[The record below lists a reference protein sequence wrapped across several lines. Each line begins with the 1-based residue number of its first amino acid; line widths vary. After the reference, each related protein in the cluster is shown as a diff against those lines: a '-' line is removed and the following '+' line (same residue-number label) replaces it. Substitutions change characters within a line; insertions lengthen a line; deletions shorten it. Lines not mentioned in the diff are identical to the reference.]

1 MIYNYIHIGQP
12 ITLVSVV
19 RCATIVQARL
29 FPALVEHCLQ
39 IARVIIII
47 IITILLYIYY
57 AHKYAHPHTHSVG
70 LVKKASPIPAVV
82 VVVCGRPQT
91 LHHFPTP
98 TLQRALLLLPP
109 RWCWLLYRFFFS
121 FFLADV
127 ISRVK
132 ANVLR
137 R

>member
-29 FPALVEHCLQ
+29 FPALVERCLQ

-47 IITILLYIYY
+47 TILLYILCTQVRTP
-57 AHKYAHPHTHSVG
+57 AHTQRWSCEKSLPN
-70 LVKKASPIPAVV
+70 PAVV

-91 LHHFPTP
+91 LYHFPTP
-98 TLQRALLLLPP
+98 TLHAARTVVSSAALVFVTLSL
-109 RWCWLLYRFFFS
+109 FS